1 MMEKS
6 NLNKL
11 IMECTVAKKEI
22 EKKPNY
28 SFNQQNR
35 INFIEFLENRNGND
49 PLG

>member
-1 MMEKS
+1 MEKS